1 MQRREFTQLSV
12 LSLLWASRPFALI
25 AQSKATPTVA
35 IVGSL
40 DQEAIDTVKDGLREF
55 GFVSGETIT
64 VIGGPAS
71 AASPAAVSSML
82 SNFISQ
88 NVDLIFASGAV
99 AGRAAKAATSTIPI
113 VCITGDLVGAGLVPS
128 LARPSGNVTGISM
141 LTAEASAKRLEVLK
155 LLVPALERVAAF
167 YNVADPTASL
177 SLKSLEAAAPKIGIT
192 VQSVGVRGEGD
203 LGSAFAA
210 AVAARAQAIALT
222 SNPLFDIA
230 GRQIAGLALQN
241 KLATI
246 SFANSFPK
254 AGGLASY
261 GPDVLSLFRRVAYFI
276 SRILRGARP
285 EELPVEQP
293 TKFGLGINLNTAR
306 ALDIAVPDGLLAS
319 AGEVIE

>member
-1 MQRREFTQLSV
+1 MSMRRRQFISGLVGTAA
-12 LSLLWASRPFALI
+12 WPFGAI
-25 AQSKATPTVA
+25 AQSKAIPTVA

-55 GFVSGETIT
+55 SFVNGETII
-64 VIGGPAS
+64 VIGSPAS
-71 AASPAAVSSML
+71 AASPEEVSKTV

-88 NVDLIFASGAV
+88 NIDLIFASGAV

-113 VCITGDLVGAGLVPS
+113 VCLTGDLVGAGLVQS
-128 LARPSGNVTGISM
+128 LARPGGNVTGISI

-177 SLKSLEAAAPKIGIT
+177 SLKPTEAAAAKLGIT
-192 VQSVGVRGEGD
+192 LQSLGIRGEND
-203 LGSAFAA
+203 LVSAFAA
-210 AVAARAQAIALT
+210 SIAARAQAVALT
-222 SNPLFDIA
+222 SNPLFDLA
-230 GRQIAGLALQN
+230 GRQIAELALQN

-246 SFANSFPK
+246 SFANTFPK

-261 GPDVLSLFRRVAYFI
+261 GPDILTSYRRAAYFI
-276 SRILRGARP
+276 SRILRGAKP
-285 EELPVEQP
+285 AELPVEQP
-293 TKFGLGINLNTAR
+293 TKFSLGINLNTAR